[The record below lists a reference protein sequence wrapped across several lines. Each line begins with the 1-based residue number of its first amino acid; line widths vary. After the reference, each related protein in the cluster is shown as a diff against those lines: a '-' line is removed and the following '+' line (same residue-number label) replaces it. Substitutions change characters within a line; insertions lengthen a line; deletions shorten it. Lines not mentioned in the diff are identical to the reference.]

1 MAMISRFLV
10 ITLGALLAI
19 ACADNRMTTPTSS
32 QLTNNSVGFLQ
43 GTVSIGPICPV
54 ESIDNPCLP
63 SPSLF
68 TSHKLVILNDK
79 KEQVTL
85 VAIDGKGN
93 YRTELMAGTYTV
105 DFTPRDI
112 GLPGSFQPPTAEI
125 REGQTTVLN
134 IDIDTGIR

>member
-1 MAMISRFLV
+1 MAMISRFLAIMLV
-10 ITLGALLAI
+10 SLLAV

-32 QLTNNSVGFLQ
+32 LLASNSTGTLQ

-54 ESIDNPCLP
+54 ESIDHPCLP
-63 SPSLF
+63 DPSLF

-79 KEQVTL
+79 GEQVTL

-93 YRTELMAGTYTV
+93 YQTELMPGTYTV

-112 GLPGSFQPPTAEI
+112 GIPGSFQPPTAEI
-125 REGQTTVLN
+125 REGQTTILN